1 MRRKVITNEEKAVIK
16 LTNILADLRLNLE
29 DVGYHLAFTSD
40 LMYNRLQVIYETATA
55 EKENRNDNNIRK

>member
-1 MRRKVITNEEKAVIK
+1 MRRRITTNEEKAVIK

-40 LMYNRLQVIYETATA
+40 LMYNRLQVIYETATE
-55 EKENRNDNNIRK
+55 EKEKRNDNNI

>member
-55 EKENRNDNNIRK
+55 EKENRNDNNI

>member
-1 MRRKVITNEEKAVIK
+1 MRRRVITNEEKAVIK

-55 EKENRNDNNIRK
+55 EKENRNDNNTRK

>member
-1 MRRKVITNEEKAVIK
+1 MRRRITTNEEKAVIK

-55 EKENRNDNNIRK
+55 EKENRNDNNI

>member
-1 MRRKVITNEEKAVIK
+1 MRRRVITNEEKAVIK

-55 EKENRNDNNIRK
+55 EKEKRNDNNTRK

>member
-55 EKENRNDNNIRK
+55 EKEKRNDNNTRK

>member
-1 MRRKVITNEEKAVIK
+1 MRRKVITNEEKAVVK

-29 DVGYHLAFTSD
+29 DVGYHLAFQSD

-55 EKENRNDNNIRK
+55 EKENRNDNNI

>member
-55 EKENRNDNNIRK
+55 EKENRNDNNIWK

>member
-55 EKENRNDNNIRK
+55 EKENRNGNNIWE

>member
-1 MRRKVITNEEKAVIK
+1 MRRKVKTKEEKAVIK

-55 EKENRNDNNIRK
+55 EKENRNDNNI

>member
-55 EKENRNDNNIRK
+55 EKENRNGNNI

>member
-40 LMYNRLQVIYETATA
+40 LMYNRLQVIFETATA
-55 EKENRNDNNIRK
+55 EKENRNGNNIRK